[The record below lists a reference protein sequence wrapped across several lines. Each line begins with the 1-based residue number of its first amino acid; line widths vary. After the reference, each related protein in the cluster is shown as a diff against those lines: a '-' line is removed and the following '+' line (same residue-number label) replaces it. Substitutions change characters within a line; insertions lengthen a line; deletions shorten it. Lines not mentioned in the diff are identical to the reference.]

1 MSAPNYF
8 AHAQGPITIG
18 SHADFRIV
26 HGDAITNNN
35 SYQCAHAEDRV
46 VVHGRR
52 YRRIIDGDLVLQR
65 QHSSKVI
72 SVTIKPEGGVSTS
85 RTSIE
90 SQVVNVRRTTHTAEV
105 IGFGGMFTATT
116 FEPADEND
124 ESFQSVL
131 ECVLKAATS
140 VRSPFLRQMFA
151 FSGPN
156 LSTLVAHDELADG
169 YGFTSQFRGKN
180 RVVYHYLEYTLW
192 VAINSLRDDETV
204 GSRWRDWSMNLK
216 TLSWH
221 YDPASVALDPPDEA
235 ALIPSFNHIPPLRQ
249 ETLRHLNTAE
259 IVACVEESLGDVLC
273 LVASLEGRWGGDLSG
288 YAKHGLLT
296 FGAVVDRHNARILAH
311 FPSTS
316 PLEWFCQSEHPD
328 VKASFSSSVPWRV
341 DFSFRKPGNVRV
353 PIEFGWRIPEK
364 ERSQHRAAYLCQSL
378 PFLDGCEDVKD
389 VAYINQVGFE
399 LTTTFHYD
407 PTTSSTP
414 AYLFVPPLP
423 VEIINNMDCIQYPFP
438 EPLFYWSHDPQGDRI
453 IGEEN
458 WEEFGTPKL
467 ETKDWVGSYWE
478 REEYNFVRDHL
489 MSGNYNLDGRRYA
502 REHGHPELIYADPH
516 DIQLAQEHVQGSHSG
531 TPTES
536 SSYTPADDG
545 SATGGLNHIEPV
557 EGAGPDSQHK
567 PNTLEN
573 PILLRRPT
581 SLSEWLTSLEKTR
594 ATSRRDEEERA
605 GATTRALKNLW
616 PKYSAGSS

>member
-90 SQVVNVRRTTHTAEV
+90 SQVVNVRRTTHTAE
-105 IGFGGMFTATT
+105 IMGFGGMFTATT
-116 FEPADEND
+116 FEPVDEND
-124 ESFQSVL
+124 EGFQSVL
-131 ECVLKAATS
+131 ESVLEAATS
-140 VRSPFLRQMFA
+140 VRSPFLPQMFA

-169 YGFTSQFRGKN
+169 YGFTSQFWGKN
-180 RVVYHYLEYTLW
+180 RVVYYYLKYTNG
-192 VAINSLRDDETV
+192 VALNSLRDDETV
-204 GSRWRDWSMNLK
+204 GFPVTGLYRDWSINLK

-235 ALIPSFNHIPPLRQ
+235 ALIPLLNHFPPLCQ
-249 ETLRHLNTAE
+249 ETLRHLNTTE
-259 IVACVEESLGDVLC
+259 VVACVEESLGDVLC
-273 LVASLEGRWGGDLSG
+273 LAASYEGRQIGDLSG
-288 YAKHGLLT
+288 RAKHGFLT
-296 FGAVVDRHNARILAH
+296 FGAVVDWDNAGILAH
-311 FPSTS
+311 LPSTP

-353 PIEFGWRIPEK
+353 TIGFGWRIPEK
-364 ERSQHRAAYLCQSL
+364 ERLQHRAAYVCQSL
-378 PFLDGCEDVKD
+378 PLLSGCEDVKD
-389 VAYINQVGFE
+389 IVYINQVGFK
-399 LTTTFHYD
+399 LTTTFRYD
-407 PTTSSTP
+407 PATSSTP

-423 VEIINNMDCIQYPFP
+423 VKIINNMDCIQYPFP
-438 EPLFYWSHDPQGDRI
+438 KPLFYWSHDPQGDRI

-458 WEEFGTPKL
+458 WEEFGIPKL
-467 ETKDWVGSYWE
+467 ETGDWVGSCWQH
-478 REEYNFVRDHL
+478 EEYNFVRDHL
-489 MSGNYNLDGRRYA
+489 MSENYDLDGRRYA
-502 REHGHPELIYADPH
+502 REHGHPELIY
-516 DIQLAQEHVQGSHSG
+516 G
-531 TPTES
+531 
-536 SSYTPADDG
+536 
-545 SATGGLNHIEPV
+545 
-557 EGAGPDSQHK
+557 K
-567 PNTLEN
+567 
-573 PILLRRPT
+573 
-581 SLSEWLTSLEKTR
+581 
-594 ATSRRDEEERA
+594 
-605 GATTRALKNLW
+605 
-616 PKYSAGSS
+616 